1 MAFIAVSVYFRY
13 RFWIVCTLPA
23 TAELYNAYLYD
34 MTVMEGDTTD
44 SLAETALSIIVHNA
58 QKV

>member
-1 MAFIAVSVYFRY
+1 VYFRY
-13 RFWIVCTLPA
+13 RFWIVCALPA
-23 TAELYNAYLYD
+23 TAGLYNAYLYD

-44 SLAETALSIIVHNA
+44 SLAETALSIIVHDA